1 MDFVHFKKIFKDFDE
16 IKGLKKYLFPQIS
29 LIIIIFIEENIR
41 FLNKNTVIL
50 SYYLKHKFECCLPKF
65 IETCL
70 KKPIWDSKESK
81 ISLCVSS
88 KNNVNCTVTACQAFA
103 IMSQTSSLGDR
114 SCLKKPIWDS
124 KHFVPVHTD
133 MAYLP

>member
-1 MDFVHFKKIFKDFDE
+1 MYVLRSFLRILTK
-16 IKGLKKYLFPQIS
+16 LKVWKNIYFHKSVWLLLF
-29 LIIIIFIEENIR
+29 FIEENIR

-50 SYYLKHKFECCLPKF
+50 SYYLKHKFKCCLPKF